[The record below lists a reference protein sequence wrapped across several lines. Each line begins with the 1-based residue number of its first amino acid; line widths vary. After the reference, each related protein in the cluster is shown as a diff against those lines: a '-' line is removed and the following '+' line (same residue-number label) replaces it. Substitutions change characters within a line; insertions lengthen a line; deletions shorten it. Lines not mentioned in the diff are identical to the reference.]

1 MDIDSIIEF
10 FQHGEKFM
18 YPLYAVFA
26 VGIAISLERFIY
38 LVRMNRNTA
47 KIWSQLVP
55 MLKANDL
62 GRAVKL
68 VDGLKTP
75 LAVILT
81 YGFTKLGANKKREAI
96 EAAMEEGMMDVMPDV
111 VKRTHYLAT
120 FANIATMLGLVGT
133 IFGLIRAFT
142 AVSNVEPSE
151 KASALASSI
160 SIAMS
165 TTAMGLMT
173 AIVLVLAH
181 SYLVTKTSKLIDNL
195 EKAAMKTLNM
205 IIKE

>member
-55 MLKANDL
+55 MLKANDF

-68 VDGLKTP
+68 VDGVKTP

-81 YGFTKLGANKKREAI
+81 YGFTKLGANRKREAI